1 MTTKA
6 TTTHSQQHTPM
17 MRQYLAI
24 KAQYPDMLVFYR
36 MGDFYELFFDDAK
49 KAAQLLNLTLTA
61 RGKSNDQPIAMAGVP
76 FHAADNYLAKLVK
89 LGESIAI
96 CEQVGDVATSKG
108 PVERAV
114 TRIITPGTI
123 SDDALLDANQD
134 VILMA
139 IYETQHSYAAATLDI
154 TNGEFLMDEYAC
166 LNTLKAEI
174 ERLRPQEILL
184 REQSCLADALDD
196 QLALQYRPEWDFER
210 NSAQQQLCQQFQT
223 KDLQG
228 FGVLHQPNGL
238 CAAGAL
244 LQYIKYTQRQ
254 TLPHIQRLRLASHQH
269 SVMLDANTRKH
280 LELVSNNQGG
290 DSNTLLAVLDHTVTA
305 MGKRQLRRCLQQPL
319 RDQEILKQRH
329 AAIENLISAQQY
341 VGLQTAL
348 KPIADCERILT
359 RVALRSA
366 RPRDVIGLRQSLQA
380 LPEIKAIVQPM
391 QQTLLHQLFE
401 QLGQHSKLQHLL
413 ETAIIDNPPTVI
425 RDGGV
430 IAPGFDDELD
440 QLRALSNDQTDFL
453 MQLEQDEKARTQLS
467 SLKVG
472 YNRVHGFFIEI
483 SRAQSDK
490 APINY
495 QRRQTL
501 KNTER
506 FITPELKAHEDK
518 VLSSQ
523 SRALAREK
531 QLYDTLLDDIAI
543 HLEKLQR
550 MASAL
555 SMLDLLSNFAERAIS
570 LQLSKPTF
578 VDTPCVHIE
587 AGRHSVIEAIS
598 DNPFVPNDTDLNSD
612 RRMLMITGPNM
623 GGKSTFMRQTALITL
638 LAYTGCFVPATQAIL
653 GPIDRI
659 FTRIGAADDVASGR
673 STFMVEM
680 TETANILH
688 NATKYSLV
696 LMDEIGRGTSTF
708 DGLSLAF
715 ATARY
720 LAEQIQAM
728 TLFATHYFELTQL
741 AEQHET
747 VHNVHLDATEHN
759 DQVVFLHRVK
769 AGPASQS
776 YGLQVAKLAGMPQ
789 AVIEE
794 AKHQL
799 QQLEQQSLNQVSLSA
814 QPKLQ
819 KELFA
824 PQAHPVIEQLQQL
837 QPDELTPK
845 QAHEWLYRLTQQSHD

>member
-1 MTTKA
+1 
-6 TTTHSQQHTPM
+6 
-17 MRQYLAI
+17 
-24 KAQYPDMLVFYR
+24 
-36 MGDFYELFFDDAK
+36 
-49 KAAQLLNLTLTA
+49 
-61 RGKSNDQPIAMAGVP
+61 
-76 FHAADNYLAKLVK
+76 
-89 LGESIAI
+89 
-96 CEQVGDVATSKG
+96 
-108 PVERAV
+108 
-114 TRIITPGTI
+114 
-123 SDDALLDANQD
+123 
-134 VILMA
+134 
-139 IYETQHSYAAATLDI
+139 
-154 TNGEFLMDEYAC
+154 
-166 LNTLKAEI
+166 
-174 ERLRPQEILL
+174 
-184 REQSCLADALDD
+184 
-196 QLALQYRPEWDFER
+196 
-210 NSAQQQLCQQFQT
+210 
-223 KDLQG
+223 
-228 FGVLHQPNGL
+228 
-238 CAAGAL
+238 
-244 LQYIKYTQRQ
+244 
-254 TLPHIQRLRLASHQH
+254 
-269 SVMLDANTRKH
+269 
-280 LELVSNNQGG
+280 
-290 DSNTLLAVLDHTVTA
+290 
-305 MGKRQLRRCLQQPL
+305 
-319 RDQEILKQRH
+319 
-329 AAIENLISAQQY
+329 
-341 VGLQTAL
+341 
-348 KPIADCERILT
+348 
-359 RVALRSA
+359 
-366 RPRDVIGLRQSLQA
+366 
-380 LPEIKAIVQPM
+380 
-391 QQTLLHQLFE
+391 
-401 QLGQHSKLQHLL
+401 
-413 ETAIIDNPPTVI
+413 
-425 RDGGV
+425 
-430 IAPGFDDELD
+430 
-440 QLRALSNDQTDFL
+440 
-453 MQLEQDEKARTQLS
+453 MQLEQDEKVRTQLS

-598 DNPFVPNDTDLNSD
+598 DNPFVPNDTDLNCD

-688 NATKYSLV
+688 NATKHSLV

-720 LAEQIQAM
+720 LAEQIEAM

-776 YGLQVAKLAGMPQ
+776 YGLQVAKLAGIPQ

-814 QPKLQ
+814 QPKPQ